1 LAGVHYQLGGDNT
14 LERNSHTNT
23 IAFSLFY
30 PDVKMTVGFPTCSMS
45 IMQMQE
51 LTSFGNK
58 SHYYS

>member
-1 LAGVHYQLGGDNT
+1 VTIPWKGTA
-14 LERNSHTNT
+14 TNT

-30 PDVKMTVGFPTCSMS
+30 PDVKMTVGFLTCSMS

-51 LTSFGNK
+51 LTLFGNK